1 MGRIHRYYSALSR
14 YHKSNGYGIHSPFAF
29 KFVLNVL
36 RERLP
41 YYNYEE
47 IEAVRKQ
54 ILAGMRRYAG
64 HSRVMSKKNGKMLF
78 RVVNYFNPGNLLQI
92 GTNYGMS
99 SVCMMQVSSR
109 SHLWL
114 CEPHFDTFSI
124 TAKVLDPYMQRI
136 SLGNSAQE
144 LIAAY
149 RNVLQPEEM
158 PFMLIN
164 SIEDADYDSVLGYTI
179 DILQNRGVIVL
190 RNLTRHDHVKQL
202 FDEICQRYTYGMIFT
217 NEKIAFIVSNP
228 KLPRQ
233 LYALWF

>member
-1 MGRIHRYYSALSR
+1 M
-14 YHKSNGYGIHSPFAF
+14 
-29 KFVLNVL
+29 LNVL

-47 IEAVRKQ
+47 IEAVRKR

-99 SVCMMQVSSR
+99 SACMMQVSSR

-114 CEPHFDTFSI
+114 CEPHFDAFSI

-136 SLGNSAQE
+136 SLGNSAPE

-149 RNVLQPEEM
+149 RNVLQPDEM

-202 FDEICQRYTYGMIFT
+202 FDEICRRYTYGMIFT